1 MRYEKEVFIMDMYND
16 KVILNQN
23 DFPDI
28 TMYLNNGNPTLRSPS
43 SVYEISLMQ
52 TKETL
57 ADIDGY
63 ARFINN
69 VTSQFRHGGRFYK
82 AYKASLMELGLDHCA
97 YLHNINSDMAEL
109 EMNHVILTIFD
120 IALMICEH
128 YINTYGQVSSFH
140 IIGALREEHKRNRVP
155 IIMMSKT
162 VHQLYH
168 NDELFYV
175 HPSQIFGK
183 WTELIRTYYNGITPE
198 ICNKLLY
205 YIRLALKDTGSSDNE
220 LLTLA
225 DEIKNW
231 SEKNYGSVM
240 YTTQSP
246 NPYHYWNNPDSGN
259 SV

>member
-1 MRYEKEVFIMDMYND
+1 MDMYND

-155 IIMMSKT
+155 IIMMSTT

-175 HPSQIFGK
+175 HPNQVFGK

-246 NPYHYWNNPDSGN
+246 NPYHYWNNPDSGS